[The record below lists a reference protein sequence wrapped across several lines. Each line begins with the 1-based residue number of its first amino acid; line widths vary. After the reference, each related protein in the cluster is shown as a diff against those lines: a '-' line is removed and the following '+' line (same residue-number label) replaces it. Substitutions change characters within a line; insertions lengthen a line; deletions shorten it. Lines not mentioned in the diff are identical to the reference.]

1 VIVDPSA
8 YGPGT
13 GVKPKPPKQSGRAFE
28 RKIEGNRV
36 VRLEPHKRS
45 EFDRGYYH
53 VLVNGRA
60 WGSIETHWYGV
71 HGTKYFLSDLHG
83 KLWRPG
89 EIVQSGPRE
98 GKPRMDYVQARSPD
112 RQQWVREQIGTGKP
126 RAEWGPEPSGYDV
139 MLDLACNAIL
149 DNTMR
154 DPDTRNAEV
163 LAEQEERASRMNAR
177 DADEREC
184 WNTRIDMVLNAGEY
198 TATCERPGIH
208 FEDVDALKEAIR
220 GAMRWAQAR

>member
-1 VIVDPSA
+1 MIIDPSA

-28 RKIEGNRV
+28 RKIAGNRV
-36 VRLEPHKRS
+36 VRLEQHKRS
-45 EFDRGYYH
+45 EYDRGYYH

-60 WGSIETHWYGV
+60 WGSVETFWHGV

-89 EIVQSGPRE
+89 ETVTGGPRD

-112 RQQWVREQIGTGKP
+112 RQQWVREQIAGGKP
-126 RAEWGPEPSGYDV
+126 RDQWDREPQGSDV
-139 MLDLACNAIL
+139 MLDMVCNAIADDTL
-149 DNTMR
+149 R

-163 LAEQEERASRMNAR
+163 QAERDVREQRAQALN
-177 DADEREC
+177 ADEAAC
-184 WNTRIDMVLNAGEY
+184 WDVRIDIVLNRGEY
-198 TATCERPGIH
+198 LAKCDHKGIH

-220 GAMRWAQAR
+220 AAMQWAQAR